1 MKHFHFEPRVQSF
14 QESKSS
20 AVFSMRNNTGGSS
33 EQTPEVVL
41 KGKRFGCS
49 LHVLRQPCLH
59 TFRFMGVI
67 SRERISGTPPAKAA
81 VTHQTLTGSVS
92 TLL

>member
-1 MKHFHFEPRVQSF
+1 MKLEFRVF
-14 QESKSS
+14 RKSKSS
-20 AVFSMRNNTGGSS
+20 AVFSIRNNTGGGF
-33 EQTPEVVL
+33 EQTLEVVL

-49 LHVLRQPCLH
+49 FHVLRQPWLR
-59 TFRFMGVI
+59 TFHFMGVI

>member
-1 MKHFHFEPRVQSF
+1 MTLEFRVF
-14 QESKSS
+14 RKSKSS
-20 AVFSMRNNTGGSS
+20 AVFSIRNNTRGGS

-41 KGKRFGCS
+41 KGKRFSYS
-49 LHVLRQPCLH
+49 LRVLRRPRLR
-59 TFRFMGVI
+59 TFHFMGGI

-81 VTHQTLTGSVS
+81 VTHRMLTGSVS